1 MAENSSMEELEEN
14 ACRDLLKQHHFGR
27 VAFVEQAGGTP
38 VIMPVNYLMH
48 GETVVFRTDPNSRL
62 GSVLRSATAA
72 FEIDGIDEPDRT
84 GWSVVVSGRA
94 EEVADPRE
102 LDELR
107 QTPLLPWAPGDRS
120 QYVAIRTELVTGRC
134 ISVADL
140 PSNWWG

>member
-1 MAENSSMEELEEN
+1 MAENSSMEVLEEN
-14 ACRDLLKQHHFGR
+14 ACRQLLKEHHFGR
-27 VAFVEQAGGTP
+27 VAFAEPSGGPP

-48 GETVVFRTDPNSRL
+48 GETVVFRTDPNSKL
-62 GSVLRSATAA
+62 GGVLRSATAA
-72 FEIDGIDEPDRT
+72 FEIDGIDERERT

-94 EEVADPRE
+94 EEVLDPGE

-120 QYVAIRTELVTGRC
+120 QYVRMRTEFVTGRC

>member
-1 MAENSSMEELEEN
+1 MESSMEHLEEN
-14 ACRDLLKQHHFGR
+14 ACLELLNKHHFGR
-27 VAFVEQAGGTP
+27 VAFVEQGEGPP
-38 VIMPVNYLMH
+38 VIMPVNYLMY
-48 GETVVFRTDPNSRL
+48 GETVVFRTDPNSKL
-62 GSVLRSATAA
+62 GSTLRSAPAT
-72 FEIDGIDEPDRT
+72 FEIDGIEERERT

-102 LDELR
+102 LDELN

-120 QYVAIRTELVTGRC
+120 LYVRITPELVTGRC